1 MTAPQQTFDPAK
13 YKATTHAQW
22 QDAAEAW
29 YRWTPTIQQWLSPVT
44 ECMLKLGHVTT
55 GSRVL
60 DVGAGAGDPS
70 VTVAERV
77 GPTGHVL
84 ATDIS
89 STILSFAARAAKER
103 GLTNYETRVV
113 DGENLDVGVGEF
125 DAALSRVALVYFPD
139 QVKALS
145 GMLQAL
151 KPGGY
156 AVNAV
161 YTSAERN
168 GFFSVPIS
176 VIRRRAQLPPPL
188 AGQPGPFSLGS
199 APVLEDVYRK
209 AGFRNVETHIVSA
222 PLRMSSAAECLRFE
236 RESFGALHQMLS
248 SLPEDERQ
256 SVWDEIEDELRRFDG
271 PSGFEA
277 PCELIIGVG
286 AK

>member
-1 MTAPQQTFDPAK
+1 MTAPQQTFDPAR

-29 YRWTPTIQQWLSPVT
+29 YRWTPTIQQWLAPVT
-44 ECMLKLGHVTT
+44 ETMLKLAHVTT

-89 STILSFAARAAKER
+89 STILSFAAQAAKER
-103 GLTNYETRVV
+103 GVTNYETRVV
-113 DGENLDVGVGEF
+113 DGEKLDVGVEEF

-199 APVLEDVYRK
+199 APVLEDVYRQ
-209 AGFRNVETHIVSA
+209 AGFRDVETHIVSA
-222 PLRMSSAAECLRFE
+222 PLRMGSAAECLRFE

-248 SLPEDERQ
+248 GLPEDERE
-256 SVWDEIEDELRRFDG
+256 SAWDEIEKELRQFEG
-271 PSGFEA
+271 PSGLEA

-286 AK
+286 QK